1 MMPTKSFSSLPLD
14 ARVIVLTDGTRVRDV
29 ADACR
34 SAALAFAWSA
44 SLWSKREL
52 AMWLVG
58 PYARAVATANAMS
71 SPASGVRRIPRPAF
85 PISAEAI
92 AQLVE
97 SAHVQVLD
105 GLRRAWS
112 WRYDA
117 GFARDMVDT
126 GVVAGIVDHESCIG
140 YAPIDRPDMR
150 LVDRARSLF
159 LADYLTRPHDY
170 DSFAVC
176 AGCGAATFDHG
187 RSHEGECAGE
197 RVAVRRRVEP
207 PRLTLP
213 GLGADDDPPTSI
225 DIPLPSFDLDSD
237 VEIEVD
243 VEVVGEIEIEVD
255 TYGVDDEDVD
265 YAGNLRDTIVDPI
278 ELAGCF

>member
-1 MMPTKSFSSLPLD
+1 MKSFSSLPLD

-44 SLWSKREL
+44 SLWGKREL

-58 PYARAVATANAMS
+58 PYARAVATANAML
-71 SPASGVRRIPRPAF
+71 SPASGVRRAPRPAF
-85 PISAEAI
+85 PIPRGAI
-92 AQLVE
+92 ARLVE
-97 SAHVQVLD
+97 SAHVELLD
-105 GLRRAWS
+105 SLRRAWS

-117 GFARDMVDT
+117 GFARDMIDA
-126 GVVAGIVDHESCIG
+126 GVVAGIVDDESSIG

-159 LADYLTRPHDY
+159 LADYLTRPRDY
-170 DSFAVC
+170 ESFAVC
-176 AGCGAATFDHG
+176 PGCGAATFDLG
-187 RSHEGECAGE
+187 RSHEGECAAE
-197 RVAVRRRVEP
+197 RIAVPPSPAP

-213 GLGADDDPPTSI
+213 WLGVDDAPKASADV
-225 DIPLPSFDLDSD
+225 LLRSF
-237 VEIEVD
+237 EIEPEVS

-265 YAGNLRDTIVDPI
+265 AAGDLRDTIIDPI
-278 ELAGCF
+278 ELASSF